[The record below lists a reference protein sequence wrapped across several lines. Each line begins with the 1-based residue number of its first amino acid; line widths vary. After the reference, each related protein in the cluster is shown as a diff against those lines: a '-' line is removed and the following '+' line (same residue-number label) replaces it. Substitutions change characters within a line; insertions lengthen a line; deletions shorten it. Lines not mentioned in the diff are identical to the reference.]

1 MQLQRARVLEIIIVQ
16 QIRAKFYKNC
26 GVYGKSTKICP
37 VIVYDMVN
45 NIGYGPHRDLS
56 HNSKYSRFNF
66 LHRDS
71 SMETRLS
78 QTIPNLLS
86 IYACK
91 TVKPPKLKKKCKQNV
106 SVGLKT
112 VT

>member
-45 NIGYGPHRDLS
+45 NIGYGPHQDLS

-78 QTIPNLLS
+78 QTIPNLLL

-91 TVKPPKLKKKCKQNV
+91 TVKPPKLKEKCKQNV
-106 SVGLKT
+106 SVGLQT